1 MTHTPAQTNTR
12 LPRHIYEE
20 LKEVAA
26 AQGVR
31 SASTLAAWL
40 IAAGLD
46 DLRSGRLQV
55 HRGMML
61 ERVEPPSQSEPRNA
75 GRRQRS
81 RAASKRTASPQE
93 SPATN
98 PAHSDP
104 HQSETTEARRSRG
117 HQSTQLR
124 SAPVGS
130 QPTSNPAHSDP
141 QQSEAN
147 PHPAS
152 GPSIRSS
159 REPTLPRGTE
169 AAPQASQRTTA
180 PPQKHTPTNLP
191 DDLTEE
197 ERRYLLHPGIVL
209 NPETGKPMVRLDPPI
224 GIDEFMWILRRENVI
239 GGDQVTKETIE
250 QLDLLELRW
259 ETPAQ

>member
-1 MTHTPAQTNTR
+1 MHTKIRVESQ
-12 LPRHIYEE
+12 LIEE
-20 LKEVAA
+20 VREVAA
-26 AQGVR
+26 ANGVR
-31 SASTLAAWL
+31 SATALVNWL

-46 DLRSGRLQV
+46 DLRSGRLRVQ
-55 HRGMML
+55 RGMML
-61 ERVEPPSQSEPRNA
+61 ERVEQSSQSEPRNA

-104 HQSETTEARRSRG
+104 HQSETAEARRSRG

-169 AAPQASQRTTA
+169 AALWWTHRSRPKTGQFKLVLASSFAADWRCPTTSSMTFRSAFGYLSTIQA
-180 PPQKHTPTNLP
+180 PPPCP
-191 DDLTEE
+191 
-197 ERRYLLHPGIVL
+197 
-209 NPETGKPMVRLDPPI
+209 VR
-224 GIDEFMWILRRENVI
+224 
-239 GGDQVTKETIE
+239 
-250 QLDLLELRW
+250 
-259 ETPAQ
+259 

>member
-1 MTHTPAQTNTR
+1 MHTKIRVESQ
-12 LPRHIYEE
+12 LIEE
-20 LKEVAA
+20 VREVAVA
-26 AQGVR
+26 NGVR
-31 SASTLAAWL
+31 SATALVNWL

-46 DLRSGRLQV
+46 DLRSGRLRVQ
-55 HRGMML
+55 RGMML

-81 RAASKRTASPQE
+81 RAASKRTVSPQGF
-93 SPATN
+93 PATN
-98 PAHSDP
+98 PVHSDP

-159 REPTLPRGTE
+159 REPTLPRGPE

-239 GGDQVTKETIE
+239 GGDQVTNDTIE